1 MLNNQE
7 ILQLVIISFILM
19 TLMFDSGV
27 ILKGEFR
34 CWSLSGIKG
43 LKKGFFNMITVNSW
57 GYFKSEY
64 SKQKIGLVYI
74 NIRNLYRFIL
84 PSLSA
89 KSVHPH
95 A

>member
-1 MLNNQE
+1 
-7 ILQLVIISFILM
+7 
-19 TLMFDSGV
+19 
-27 ILKGEFR
+27 
-34 CWSLSGIKG
+34 
-43 LKKGFFNMITVNSW
+43 MITVNSW
-57 GYFKSEY
+57 GDFNSAY